1 MIDNIMKT
9 AGVNYKKARFA
20 APPSRSYAVYTDDI
34 ETDGPDGINAI
45 FKHHITVEL
54 YESTPDDATEA
65 AIEAALDEA
74 GLVWTK
80 QDRYWLQ
87 SEQRYQIIYEFD
99 YIEKRRI
106 TS

>member
-1 MIDNIMKT
+1 MVKDILTT

-20 APPSRSYAVYTDDI
+20 APPSGSYAVYTDDI

-54 YESTPDDATEA
+54 YESQPDDATEA
-65 AIEAALDEA
+65 AIEAAIDAA

-80 QDRYWLQ
+80 QDRFWIQ
-87 SEQRYQIIYEFD
+87 TEQRYQVIYEFE

-106 TS
+106 TT

>member
-1 MIDNIMKT
+1 MIDTILT
-9 AGVNYKKARFA
+9 ASGVNYRKARFV
-20 APPSRSYAVYTDDI
+20 APPSGSYAVYTDDI

-45 FKHHITVEL
+45 FMHHVTVEL

-65 AIEAALDEA
+65 AIEAAIDEA

-80 QDRYWLQ
+80 QDRFWIQ
-87 SEQRYQIIYEFD
+87 TEQRYQVIYEFD

-106 TS
+106 TT

>member
-1 MIDNIMKT
+1 MIDTIMKPM
-9 AGVNYKKARFA
+9 GLNYKKARFA
-20 APPSRSYAVYTDDI
+20 APPSGSYAVYTDDI

-54 YESTPDDATEA
+54 YESTPDDDA
-65 AIEAALDEA
+65 EAALEASIDAA

-87 SEQRYQIIYEFD
+87 SEQRYQVIYEFD

-106 TS
+106 